1 MHKNFKIDNLNKNIP
16 INSRAVNV
24 RPKHSTALIK
34 GLETSR
40 KYSLASP
47 FSLVANNCCAKSM
60 DFIEEVLASYS

>member
-34 GLETSR
+34 GLENGTVLLNNNIPGA
-40 KYSLASP
+40 YDGM
-47 FSLVANNCCAKSM
+47 LVEIAT
-60 DFIEEVLASYS
+60 L